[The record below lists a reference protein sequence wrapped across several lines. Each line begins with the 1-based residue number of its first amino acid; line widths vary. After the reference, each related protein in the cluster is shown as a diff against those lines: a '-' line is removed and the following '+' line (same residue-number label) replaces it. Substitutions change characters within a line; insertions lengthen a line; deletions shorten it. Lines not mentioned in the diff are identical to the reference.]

1 MEPLGE
7 WLERQYRHSAKGMM
21 RSVSATAITHIRAG
35 FGQRITPKP
44 GSVVA
49 SPVPGAYDPDPDYFF
64 HWFRDSALV
73 VDALRLL
80 CLDGGAAAAG
90 LRHHFADFVRFSLE
104 LESLDGQQMIRSAGW
119 RQSFAADYLQ
129 FVRGDEDLAAVRGE
143 FVAADTRVNPDGSL
157 DISRWARPQYDG
169 PALRALCV
177 LRWLRDVSLDPAST
191 DAALDLLHHDL
202 DFTLRHW
209 ADPCYDIW
217 EEELGVHYYTLRVS
231 AAAMSLG
238 CRWLKQRGDRVA
250 IDYSAAAHAARARLN
265 SYWDESRGY
274 LRSRFLSEGRSS
286 TKQLDISVIL
296 AAIHTA
302 DAGTPAIDEP
312 QLLATFSKLEALFEQ
327 DYAINRDRPRDQ
339 GVAMGRYHGDVY
351 FSGGAYFFSTLGAA
365 EFCFRAAATAPDP
378 REFLARG
385 DAFLETVRRFTPANG
400 DMSEQFDQTS
410 GAARSAPQLAWSY
423 AALISSVAARNAVRP
438 RGA

>member
-1 MEPLGE
+1 MESLGE
-7 WLERQYRHSAKGMM
+7 WLERQYRHSAQGML

-49 SPVPGAYDPDPDYFF
+49 SPVPGAYDPNPDYFF

-80 CLDGGAAAAG
+80 CLDGGPEADA
-90 LRHHFADFVRFSLE
+90 LRRHFTDFLRFSLE
-104 LESLDGQQMIRSAGW
+104 LESLDGQWMIRSAGW

-129 FVRGDEDLAAVRGE
+129 FVRSDEDLAAVRGQS
-143 FVAADTRVNPDGSL
+143 VAADTRVNADGSL
-157 DISRWARPQYDG
+157 DLSRWARPQYDG
-169 PALRALCV
+169 PALRAICV
-177 LRWLRDVSLDPAST
+177 LRWLRDISLDPAAT

-202 DFTLRHW
+202 GFVLRHW
-209 ADPCYDIW
+209 ADPCFDIW

-231 AAAMSLG
+231 AAALSAG
-238 CRWLKQRGDRVA
+238 SRWLKQHGDRA
-250 IDYSAAAHAARARLN
+250 ATDYAAAAHAAMERLN

-286 TKQLDISVIL
+286 AKELDISVIL

-302 DAGTPAIDEP
+302 DEGPAIDEP
-312 QLLATFSKLEALFEQ
+312 HILATFNKLEALFDT
-327 DYAINRDRPRDQ
+327 DYAINRGRARGQ

-365 EFCFRAAATAPDP
+365 EFCFRAADRAPDP
-378 REFLARG
+378 RELLARG

-400 DMSEQFDQTS
+400 EMSEQFDQTS
-410 GAARSAPQLAWSY
+410 GAPRSAPQLAWSY
-423 AALISSVAARNAVRP
+423 AALISSVAARNAIRP

>member
-1 MEPLGE
+1 MERLDE
-7 WLERQYRHSAKGMM
+7 WLERQYRHSAQGML
-21 RSVSATAITHIRAG
+21 RSISATSITHIRAG

-49 SPVPGAYDPDPDYFF
+49 SPVPGAYDPNPDYFY

-73 VDALRLL
+73 IDALRLL
-80 CLDGGAAAAG
+80 YLAGGPESEA
-90 LRHHFADFVRFSLE
+90 LRGHFADFVRFSLE
-104 LESLDGQQMIRSAGW
+104 LECLDGQRTTGSADW

-143 FVAADTRVNPDGSL
+143 GVAADTRVNADGSL

-177 LRWLRDVSLDPAST
+177 LRWLRDAGLDQAVT
-191 DAALDLLHHDL
+191 DAASVLLQHDL
-202 DFTLRHW
+202 SFTLRHW
-209 ADPCYDIW
+209 ADPCFDIW
-217 EEELGVHYYTLRVS
+217 EEEFGIHYYTLRVS
-231 AAAMSLG
+231 AAALDCG
-238 CRWLKQRGDRVA
+238 ARWLQRRGDPA
-250 IDYSAAAHAARARLN
+250 APDYAAAAQAAAARLD
-265 SYWDESRGY
+265 SHWDESRGF

-286 TKQLDISVIL
+286 AKELDISVIL

-302 DAGTPAIDEP
+302 DDRALAVGEP
-312 QLLATFSKLEALFEQ
+312 HMLATFSKLESLFDR
-327 DYAINRDRPRDQ
+327 DYAINRDRPQAQ

-365 EFCFRAAATAPDP
+365 EFCFRAAAEAPDP
-378 REFLARG
+378 RELVARG
-385 DAFLETVRRFTPANG
+385 DAFLETVRRFTPAGG
-400 DMSEQFDQTS
+400 DMSEQFDQAS
-410 GAARSAPQLAWSY
+410 GAPRSAPQLAWSY
-423 AALISSVAARNAVRP
+423 AALISSVAARDAVRR

>member
-1 MEPLGE
+1 
-7 WLERQYRHSAKGMM
+7 
-21 RSVSATAITHIRAG
+21 
-35 FGQRITPKP
+35 
-44 GSVVA
+44 VA
-49 SPVPGAYDPDPDYFF
+49 SPVPGAYDPNPDYFF
-64 HWFRDSALV
+64 HWFRDSSLV

-80 CLDGGAAAAG
+80 CLDGGAEAEG

-104 LESLDGQQMIRSAGW
+104 LESLDGQRMIRPAGW

-129 FVRGDEDLAAVRGE
+129 FVRSDEDLAAVRGE
-143 FVAADTRVNPDGSL
+143 HVAADARVNADGSL

-177 LRWLRDVSLDPAST
+177 LRWLRDVSLDQATS
-191 DAALDLLHHDL
+191 DAAVDLLRHDL

-209 ADPCYDIW
+209 ADPCFDIW
-217 EEELGVHYYTLRVS
+217 EEELGVHYYTQRVS
-231 AAAMSLG
+231 AAALGLG
-238 CRWLKQRGDRVA
+238 CRWLKQRGDRIA
-250 IDYSAAAHAARARLN
+250 TDYDAAAHAALARLN
-265 SYWDESRGY
+265 SYWDEARGY
-274 LRSRFLSEGRSS
+274 LRSRFLSDGRSS
-286 TKQLDISVIL
+286 AKELDISVIL

-312 QLLATFSKLEALFEQ
+312 YLLATFGKLEALFDR
-327 DYAINRDRPRDQ
+327 DYAINRDRPQTQ

-351 FSGGAYFFSTLGAA
+351 FAGGAYFFSTLGAA
-365 EFCFRAAATAPDP
+365 EFCFRAAAKAPDP
-378 REFLARG
+378 HELLARG

-400 DMSEQFDQTS
+400 EMSEQFDQTS
-410 GAARSAPQLAWSY
+410 GVPRSAPQLAWSY